1 MRGREEGRERDGWT
15 FNLRPVLSEVPLV
28 HFWAPCTAAA
38 AAVLVGATNLTHT
51 HEHSVHMN
59 AARCQL
65 PWVGER
71 ALTIHHFVHQ
81 LDLAAI

>member
-1 MRGREEGRERDGWT
+1 MGERKEGRERGDGWT
-15 FNLRPVLSEVPLV
+15 FNLRPVLSEVPVV

-38 AAVLVGATNLTHT
+38 AVLVSATTLTHA

-59 AARCQL
+59 APRCQL

-81 LDLAAI
+81 VDLAAI

>member
-28 HFWAPCTAAA
+28 HFWAPCTAA
-38 AAVLVGATNLTHT
+38 VLVGATNLTHT
-51 HEHSVHMN
+51 HEHCVHMN

-71 ALTIHHFVHQ
+71 ALTIHHFVHRGHQ
-81 LDLAAI
+81 VDLAVI

>member
-1 MRGREEGRERDGWT
+1 M
-15 FNLRPVLSEVPLV
+15 PLV

-38 AAVLVGATNLTHT
+38 AVLVGATNLTHA

-71 ALTIHHFVHQ
+71 ALTIHHFVHRGHQ